1 MSLDRLTSP
10 FYWSYIMGLWLYVAV
25 CGIVCLIILFILGIM
40 RFRDI
45 IQSDFLP
52 EFAMIVGVI
61 TLCVL
66 AVFYSYK
73 TVIWMKSNNCV
84 KTHQHREVTH
94 FVSVLS
100 GSTTILVPQTSVEYL
115 YTCDNGKTIWW
126 N

>member
-1 MSLDRLTSP
+1 MD
-10 FYWSYIMGLWLYVAV
+10 LWLYVAV

-52 EFAMIVGVI
+52 EFTMIVGVI

-73 TVIWMKSNNCV
+73 TVIWMEANNCV

-94 FVSVLS
+94 SVSVLS